1 MENRNSLK
9 KLVSFKGNSLHIG
22 TFWKIP
28 VKIHWSFG
36 ILLLFVVYTAF
47 TNGFKLWQ
55 SIGFIVYFLLL
66 FLCVVLHEYGHALT
80 ARKFGVETRDILLSP
95 IGGVARLESI
105 PDKPLQEFYIALAG
119 PLVNIIIAITVGL
132 VLFLITGQVFP
143 DDFTSFRFDE
153 PAEFVGYIVFM
164 NLALFMFNLIPA
176 FPMDGGRVLRSLLAA
191 KMGKVKATM
200 IAMRIGRILAIGFIV
215 FGIFNSQLIL
225 SLIGLFIFMMAG
237 QEYDQTRV
245 MALLAG
251 TKVRDIMRT
260 SYSQLHL
267 SDSVSSVIEKYYREG
282 EQNFLVFDSMGN
294 LSGTIPE
301 MVIKKVLKGKNKEM
315 LTAQQ
320 LMTPSIAMVSPDDTL
335 KDVTI
340 SMNEKGSAIVAVLDN
355 NHIVGV
361 IDKNNIEN
369 YIRLKSD

>member
-1 MENRNSLK
+1 LENRNSLK

>member
-1 MENRNSLK
+1 MK